1 MADGMEFARPGLS
14 FKAIEGCGYKYDYVR
29 IFQSIITG
37 AIEEKAAYRTLILDD
52 LWFIIY
58 FVMKVESANHPFV
71 VKMCRM
77 VEAGVSSRTLDLWAR
92 EHYKTTIITIAETV
106 QKVLKDSEERVGIF
120 SHTRP
125 IAKGFLRSIKML
137 FEGSEILKACFPDIL
152 YNNPEQEARKWSEDD
167 GLILRRK
174 GFAKESTIEA
184 WGLIEGMPTSKHFS
198 HRVYDDIET
207 ADVVDNPDVV
217 RKVIN
222 RFDLSKNLGTLD
234 GTERVVGTTYSHS
247 GVLEDIRKRKD
258 IHGREM
264 YLTRI
269 IPATEDGTPNG
280 MPVLLSQGR
289 LDELKGNEYIFNC
302 QQLLNPTPVGIRK
315 LDSSLLREIE
325 SIFVPSSVFKFM
337 VIDPAGDN
345 KTGKGDAWAIE
356 IWGVE
361 PKADDLGASNIYLID
376 AVISPFRETEAIEEI
391 VRMYLRNGM
400 IMQVGVEKVA
410 LSTAEVHVAN
420 ALAAKGRHISVD
432 NNTLVILRPSG
443 RDKAHRIEAALAW
456 PLFNSKIFISSAVP
470 HAYKERLRMEMDKFP
485 YWHDDGLDAAAYL
498 YDMIK
503 SYHFVFWGDQSV
515 PQYEPV
521 NTLIGY

>member
-1 MADGMEFARPGLS
+1 MKVAGI
-14 FKAIEGCGYKYDYVR
+14 FKPIEGCVYRYDYVK
-29 IFQSIITG
+29 IFKSIADG
-37 AIEEKAAYRTLILDD
+37 AIEEKSAYRTLILSD
-52 LWFIIY
+52 LWFIVY
-58 FVMKVESANHPFV
+58 FVMGIESANHPFI
-71 VKMCRM
+71 VKMCQV
-77 VEAGVSSRTLDLWAR
+77 VEDGVKTRTLDLWAR

-106 QKVLKDSEERVGIF
+106 QRVLRNSEERVGIF

-137 FEGSEILKACFPDIL
+137 FEGSEILKACFPDVL
-152 YNNPEQEARKWSEDD
+152 YQNPAQQAAKWSEDD
-167 GLILRRK
+167 GLVLKRK

-207 ADVVDNPDVV
+207 ADVVDNPDMVLKV
-217 RKVIN
+217 RN
-222 RFDLSKNLGTLD
+222 RFDLSRNLGTLD
-234 GTERVVGTTYSHS
+234 GTERIIGTTYSHS
-247 GVLEDIRKRKD
+247 GVLEDLKKQKD
-258 IHGREM
+258 IHGRDM
-264 YLTRI
+264 YLTRVV
-269 IPATEDGTPNG
+269 PATDDGSPNG
-280 MPVLLSQGR
+280 RPVLLSQER
-289 LDELKGNEYIFNC
+289 LDELKSNEYIFNC

-325 SIFVPSSVFKFM
+325 AIFVPSSVFKFM
-337 VIDPAGDN
+337 VIDPAGDD

-356 IWGVE
+356 VWGVE
-361 PKADDLGASNIYLID
+361 PKADDLGASNIYLMD
-376 AVISPFRETEAIEEI
+376 ASISPFRETEAIEEI

-410 LSTAEVHVAN
+410 LSSAEIHISN
-420 ALAAKGRHISVD
+420 ALAAKGRYISVD

-470 HAYKERLRMEMDKFP
+470 YAAQERFKLEMDKFP

-498 YDMIK
+498 YDMIR
-503 SYHFVFWGDQSV
+503 SYQFVLWNDQFV
-515 PQYEPV
+515 AQYEPV
-521 NTLIGY
+521 NQLVGY